1 MKAEKKRVLFLCIR
15 NSCRSQ
21 MAEGLLRHY
30 GGSGYAVFSAGTSP
44 SRVHPLAIEV
54 MAENGID
61 ISGQRSKHVDE
72 FLGQDFDAVISTC
85 DEARDRCPVFPGS
98 GLKIHWDLEDPAEA
112 KGSRE
117 ESLDAFRKVRDRLLE
132 LIQLDVLGDA
142 D

>member
-1 MKAEKKRVLFLCIR
+1 
-15 NSCRSQ
+15 
-21 MAEGLLRHY
+21 MAEGLLRRY

-54 MAENGID
+54 MAEDGID

-85 DEARDRCPVFPGS
+85 DEARDRCPVFTGS
-98 GLKIHWDLEDPAEA
+98 GLNIHWDLEDPAEA

-117 ESLDAFRKVRDRLLE
+117 EELEAFRKIRDRLLE
-132 LIQLDVLGDA
+132 LIQRDVLGDA